1 MHPALRKSDFSA
13 VFLGPVPPHASA
25 GSGPS
30 PAFPTQRLPWPRPWT
45 GQVFMLLWVSLLA
58 LASVIGQFEA
68 APDSVISL
76 QPPWPI
82 TFQGQ
87 EVTLT
92 CHGSS
97 FESPGQTTWFHL
109 HQDNETSRRTPGST
123 WVVRESGQYR
133 CQAGRSRPSSPV
145 HLTFSRASL
154 ILQAPPAVFEGDTV
168 LLRCQGKVDSEL
180 HNKTLYRNG
189 RALAW
194 LGGRSGFL
202 IHAAALRDNGAYH
215 CTAEREAAASAT
227 SNTVEIQVQEL
238 FPRPVLTASP
248 ARPVEGDPVTLTCE
262 TQLPPQRQ
270 DVQLRFRFYR
280 DNQPLG
286 FGRSWSPELRIPT
299 VRRED
304 SESYWC
310 QAETMIQS
318 ITKRSLK
325 SYIPV
330 QRVTASV
337 HVYTRPAPDL
347 VFEGQEL
354 VLTCSVTG
362 IPEPVR
368 ISWFRS
374 SRPVRTQASGRA
386 ELRIAKVEGGS
397 AGEYYC
403 VARTG
408 HRSFSSQPVAISV
421 KVPVSRPVLT
431 LSPAGPWA
439 LEGDTMTFHCEA
451 RRGSAP
457 ILYQFFHE
465 GALVRKLRAASS
477 GGSSFSVSLTA
488 EHSGSYHC
496 TADNGLGAQPSEAES
511 LSINVPVSRPVLTL
525 SPPGPRALKGDVMT
539 LHCEARRGSS
549 YILYRFYCED
559 VVLGS
564 RQAPSGAGASFR
576 LALREE
582 HSANYSCTA
591 DNGFGPPQRSEAVSL
606 WVVAPVSRPVL
617 TVGAPGARAAP
628 GDVLRLHCEAPRGSP
643 PILYRFYR
651 GDDALGSSQ
660 APSGGGASLNLS
672 VTEEHSGNYSCEAD
686 NGLGA
691 QRSEAV
697 TLHVTVPASRPVL
710 TVGAPGARALPGDV
724 LRLHCEAPRGSPPIL
739 YQFYRGDDALG
750 SSQAPSGGGASL
762 NLSVT
767 EEHSGNYSCEANNG
781 LGAQRSEA
789 VTLRVTVP
797 ASRPVLTVGAP
808 GARAAPGDVLRLH
821 CEAPRGSPPILYRFY
836 RGDDALGSSQ
846 APSGGGA
853 SLNLSVT
860 EEHSGNYSCE
870 ADNGLGA
877 QRSEAV
883 TLHVTGLPRS
893 RRGSAAAGVT
903 GVLVSMA
910 GLAALALLFSR
921 WLLRK
926 EGERPAIDPPSSP
939 SAADPQEPTYHN
951 VPAWLEMQPV
961 YGNVNPKDVVYTEVR
976 HVPEKHRRPVTTLPA
991 PAPDMGGSVIYSQ
1004 VKVASALASRP
1015 QLSAPSAPHR

>member
-1 MHPALRKSDFSA
+1 MRAKAPGAVPNAGSFLSLSVWVHAISQQCSWGRCHRTPLQGQVPARRSRHS
-13 VFLGPVPPHASA
+13 VSLGP
-25 GSGPS
+25 GPGQARS
-30 PAFPTQRLPWPRPWT
+30 SCCCGCPCWPWLP
-45 GQVFMLLWVSLLA
+45 SLDN
-58 LASVIGQFEA
+58 S
-68 APDSVISL
+68 
-76 QPPWPI
+76 
-82 TFQGQ
+82 GQ

-697 TLHVTVPASRPVL
+697 TLHVT
-710 TVGAPGARALPGDV
+710 
-724 LRLHCEAPRGSPPIL
+724 
-739 YQFYRGDDALG
+739 
-750 SSQAPSGGGASL
+750 
-762 NLSVT
+762 
-767 EEHSGNYSCEANNG
+767 
-781 LGAQRSEA
+781 
-789 VTLRVTVP
+789 
-797 ASRPVLTVGAP
+797 
-808 GARAAPGDVLRLH
+808 
-821 CEAPRGSPPILYRFY
+821 
-836 RGDDALGSSQ
+836 
-846 APSGGGA
+846 
-853 SLNLSVT
+853 
-860 EEHSGNYSCE
+860 
-870 ADNGLGA
+870 
-877 QRSEAV
+877 
-883 TLHVTGLPRS
+883 GLPRS